1 MTLVVKLLNFISH
14 KKKLFNYLIS
24 LLVIFFISSLLL
36 SCEKKLLHNFSGEIM
51 GTSYKVLI
59 SDPLPSSVNQEVIF
73 NILDSVNQEMSTY
86 IPSSFLNKLNNTKVY
101 EWLSA
106 SKDFLQVITYA
117 KSACILSKGAF
128 DVSIGGIVNSQGFG
142 SAKELDWPLD
152 KVDYKIEEI
161 GCESIEINNTASSVR
176 RVKDVYIDLSA
187 IAKGY
192 AVDKLSKYLNSK
204 KLFNFLIEIG
214 GEIIVS
220 GNKRDSL
227 WEVGIENPFSLSKPI
242 FILDSRKLGNF
253 SLATSGIYR
262 NFRYIDGQRIS
273 HTFDPRSGKSI
284 DSALLSVTVLSNT
297 AMEADVLATT
307 LNVLG
312 LNHGLE
318 FAEINDIKAVF
329 IFQENNSLNYKTSSQ
344 LNRVLH

>member
-1 MTLVVKLLNFISH
+1 
-14 KKKLFNYLIS
+14 
-24 LLVIFFISSLLL
+24 
-36 SCEKKLLHNFSGEIM
+36 M

-86 IPSSFLNKLNNTKVY
+86 IPSSFLNELNNTKVN

-106 SKDFLQVITYA
+106 SKDFLKVIAYA

-128 DVSIGGIVNSQGFG
+128 DVSIGGIVNLWGFG
-142 SAKELDWPLD
+142 SADELDWPLG
-152 KVDYKIEEI
+152 KVDYAIEEI
-161 GCESIEINNTASSVR
+161 GCESIQINNNTGSVR
-176 RVKDVYIDLSA
+176 RVKDVYVDLSA

-192 AVDKLSKYLNSK
+192 AVDKLSRYLNSK
-204 KLFNFLIEIG
+204 ELFNFLIEVG
-214 GEIIVS
+214 GEITVS
-220 GNKRDSL
+220 GEKRGSL
-227 WEVGIENPFSLSKPI
+227 WEIGIENPYSVSEPI
-242 FILDSRKLGNF
+242 LILDSSKLGNF

-262 NFRYIDGQRIS
+262 NFKYIDGKRIS

-284 DSALLSVTVLSNT
+284 DSKLFSVSVLSNT

-312 LNHGLE
+312 LMKGLK
-318 FAEINDIKAVF
+318 FAELNAIKAIF
-329 IFQENNSLNYKTSSQ
+329 IFQEDISLNYKTSSS
-344 LNRVLH
+344 LDRVLH